1 MTPRPKI
8 TIYTDGSYRG
18 KLRSGGYAALIL
30 DRYGN
35 YMLVGDGMM
44 NTTISRMELSAAIVG
59 LSYLQDGCDVQIVSD
74 SQYVVNIV
82 NKWLKGWQE
91 TNFMKA
97 NGEEVSNQDLLQQ
110 LAWHIDRMHRVRAAH
125 VMSHTG
131 YTDEQSL
138 GNDVCDHFAVQNA
151 IRAYEQSYI

>member
-1 MTPRPKI
+1 MTPQPKI

-44 NTTISRMELSAAIVG
+44 DTTISRMELSAVIAG

-74 SQYVVNIV
+74 SLYVVNIV
-82 NKWLKGWQE
+82 NKWLKDWQS
-91 TNFMKA
+91 TNFIKVS
-97 NGEEVSNQDLLQQ
+97 GEPVSNQDLLQQ
-110 LAWHIDRMHRVRAAH
+110 LAWQMARMHKVKAAH
-125 VMSHTG
+125 VASHTG

-151 IRAYEQSYI
+151 IQAYNQLYV